1 MKKIHHTRGVYAN
14 GEYKDNAVRAEDLE
28 SHIEYNKTFR
38 FGRALLVDGVV
49 RIIPPRLAPPVAIRS
64 PVWHWSGSMKPHIGS
79 RSSSMPKFI

>member
-14 GEYKDNAVRAEDLE
+14 GEYKDNAVSAEDLE

-49 RIIPPRLAPPVAIRS
+49 VYNGYLTDEQLA
-64 PVWHWSGSMKPHIGS
+64 PHIGVV
-79 RSSSMPKFI
+79 RSFTRDSHPYH